1 MVTIVPVVEG
11 DGDASAFPELLA
23 RILWEKYNRYDVSVA
38 LGKTK
43 VVKANSRQK
52 LENKLDNFLKH
63 AQNKPGCEAILI
75 LVDADND
82 CPVTLAQR
90 LTQRCDEI
98 GTSCPVQIVCA
109 HRTYESWFLAS
120 LNTVKGRH
128 GIPDTAAL
136 SRDAE
141 DVPNPK
147 RWLSDQM
154 PRGQAYKETTHQ
166 ASLSRV
172 IDLDLGPPEF
182 PLLPPFV
189 PCARATVGNRR
200 YSANLITYPDL
211 FRSTAPEP
219 LVRRGSSASLP

>member
-98 GTSCPVQIVCA
+98 GTSCPVQILCA
-109 HRTYESWFLAS
+109 YRAYESWFLAS
-120 LNTVKGRH
+120 LNTIKGRH

-172 IDLDLGPPEF
+172 IDLDLAHRNSRSFRRLCHALEQ
-182 PLLPPFV
+182 LL
-189 PCARATVGNRR
+189 ATVD
-200 YSANLITYPDL
+200 I
-211 FRSTAPEP
+211 P
-219 LVRRGSSASLP
+219 LT